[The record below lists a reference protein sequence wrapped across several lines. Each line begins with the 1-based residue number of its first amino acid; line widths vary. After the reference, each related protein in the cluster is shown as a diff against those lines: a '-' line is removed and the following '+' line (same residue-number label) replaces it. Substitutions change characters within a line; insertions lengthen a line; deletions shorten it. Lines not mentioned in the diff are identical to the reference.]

1 MTRQEFIDDVVTWEQ
16 LIRILEMEFRY
27 FELTDDI
34 YTYPQFEEEL
44 NEQIMWGNCGCW
56 TDLRDCLNEID
67 DKSYWYLKGKYEF
80 DWKGIDNDTAL
91 FEERKKMA
99 LKHFD
104 NIEGFWESGELD

>member
-44 NEQIMWGNCGCW
+44 NEQTM
-56 TDLRDCLNEID
+56 
-67 DKSYWYLKGKYEF
+67 
-80 DWKGIDNDTAL
+80 
-91 FEERKKMA
+91 
-99 LKHFD
+99 
-104 NIEGFWESGELD
+104 